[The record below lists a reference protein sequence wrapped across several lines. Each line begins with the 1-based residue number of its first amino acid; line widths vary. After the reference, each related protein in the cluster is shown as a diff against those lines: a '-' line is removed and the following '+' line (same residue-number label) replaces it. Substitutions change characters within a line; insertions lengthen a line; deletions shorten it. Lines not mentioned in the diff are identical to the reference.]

1 MKILVANDGS
11 PGGEKAVSGALD
23 LAKRLDVGV
32 TMVCVEAVDRF
43 PAVVDVVPEAQSEPT
58 SSFEPIVEADK
69 ARAEEKGVSFEALIT
84 GGHPVQRIIE
94 IVEQGGYDLLVVG
107 HTGHTALYE
116 RIIGSVADRLVSL
129 APCNVMV
136 IK

>member
-1 MKILVANDGS
+1 
-11 PGGEKAVSGALD
+11 
-23 LAKRLDVGV
+23 
-32 TMVCVEAVDRF
+32 MVCVEAVDRF
-43 PAVVDVVPEAQSEPT
+43 PAVVDVVPEAQSEST

-69 ARAEEKGVSFEALIT
+69 ARAQQKGVPFEALIT

-94 IVEQGGYDLLVVG
+94 IVEQGGYELLVVG

-136 IK
+136 VK